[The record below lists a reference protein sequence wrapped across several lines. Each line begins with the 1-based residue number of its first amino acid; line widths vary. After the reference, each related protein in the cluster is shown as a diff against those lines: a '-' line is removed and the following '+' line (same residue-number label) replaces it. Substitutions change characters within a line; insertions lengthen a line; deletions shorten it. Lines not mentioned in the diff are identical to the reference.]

1 MMKLCLY
8 VSNIK
13 IQIIDRD
20 YKETLISYVLDWAD
34 NSLDEYC
41 KLLDIYL
48 NEGKSRKD
56 AL

>member
-1 MMKLCLY
+1 MKLCLY